1 MSEPSRRHVLGG
13 AAMASLIASGASAGP
28 FTGTPQPPFG
38 PAPKPLDGAELPSFR
53 FPLGE
58 TPTKA
63 FDGGTAKEATVAE
76 FPVSEKL
83 AGVYMTLVPGG
94 LRELHWHANA
104 AELGYVISGD
114 CRVTTID
121 PQGQSEA
128 VDFGPGDVWYF
139 PRGHGHS
146 IQGLG
151 PGDCVFI
158 LIFDNGYFSEF
169 GTFSI
174 SDWLGHTPPEV
185 LAKNFGVPASTFA
198 PFPKRE
204 VYIATGPV
212 PRPLPQDPAPASLDQ
227 VPLTHR
233 YRLLA
238 QRPAIFAG
246 GTMRT
251 ASMNEFPI
259 SATMTSAILT
269 IKPAGMRELHW
280 HPNAAEWQFY
290 VRGTASMTVF
300 GSHGRARTDAFAPGD
315 VGYVPQGYGHYIENI
330 GTDELEVMLVL
341 NNSTYESISIT
352 AWMAANTDLLLATNF
367 KVPESVF
374 ANFPKNAVVM
384 PE

>member
-28 FTGTPQPPFG
+28 FTETPQPPFG

-185 LAKNFGVPASTFA
+185 LAKNFGVPAS
-198 PFPKRE
+198 
-204 VYIATGPV
+204 
-212 PRPLPQDPAPASLDQ
+212 LDQ

-269 IKPAGMRELHW
+269 IKPGGMRELHW

-315 VGYVPQGYGHYIENI
+315 VGYVPQGYGHYIENT
-330 GTDELEVMLVL
+330 GTDEALTDELEVMLVL

-367 KVPESVF
+367 KVPASVF